1 MKKICTSI
9 LLMSSTVFGVTFV
22 NEQVNRQSQPG
33 LIVIGNPTRND
44 NLRGVLSRKGFNEE
58 SFQKL
63 LDSKGDIDEEIEIET
78 PSSFY
83 TRGAIFFLNERGTR
97 LLHST
102 RFNDEKLAKWLV
114 EHDADVNKATKKRY
128 TPLIVASGLENE
140 ILVKYFVEHGADI
153 NAETKNGENSLMMA
167 FQHDNKNL
175 FHYLIENGARVS
187 NKAGA
192 HILFRSILKKDIK
205 SVKDLIIHGADINMA
220 PEGGYPPLLAAL
232 KINDHPLTEFFV
244 DLREKVEGL
253 KDERGMTPLLLAIR
267 NGCSE
272 KVCRYLIEN
281 GDDVNAKVKGCTP
294 LLLAFQ
300 QGDENLIRLLIDN
313 GADVNVVNDRGE
325 TPLFLAVRRENTS
338 LILFLLEHGATDV
351 MKENFWGDCP
361 LLLAQENA
369 QYEQD
374 SRKKAEWRKIIN
386 MIKEIIKNQL

>member
-9 LLMSSTVFGVTFV
+9 LLISSTVFGVSFV

-33 LIVIGNPTRND
+33 LVVIGNPTRND
-44 NLRGVLSRKGFNEE
+44 NLQSVLSRNGFNEE
-58 SFQKL
+58 SFQKI
-63 LDSKGDIDEEIEIET
+63 LDSGADINEEVEVAM
-78 PSSFY
+78 PGSFY
-83 TRGAIFFLNERGTR
+83 TRGAISFLNEKGTR

-102 RFNDEKLAKWLV
+102 RFNNEKLAKWLI
-114 EHDADVNKATKKRY
+114 EHDADINKATETGY
-128 TPLIVASGLENE
+128 TPLIVAVGLGNE

-153 NAETKNGENSLMMA
+153 NAETKDGKNSLMMA

-175 FHYLIENGARVS
+175 FHYLIEKGARVD

-192 HILFRSILKKDIK
+192 HILSRAILKEDMR
-205 SVKDLIIHGADINMA
+205 SVKNLVTHGADINTA

-232 KINDHPLTEFFV
+232 KINSHPLTEFFV
-244 DLREKVEGL
+244 DLRAKVKGL
-253 KDERGMTPLLLAIR
+253 KYENGMTPLLSAIR

-281 GDDVNAKVKGCTP
+281 GDDVNAKVKDCTP

-300 QGDENLIRLLIDN
+300 QGDENLIRLLIEN
-313 GADVNVVNDRGE
+313 GADVNVRNNRGE

-374 SRKKAEWRKIIN
+374 LRKKAEWRKIVN
-386 MIKEIIKNQL
+386 MMKEIIKE